1 MKNIALSILI
11 IFTAIISVSA
21 QWTNNPLEN
30 TVVNNLSGSQ
40 VIPNIAYDEAGNF
53 YVGFFSNDFGNY
65 NMRLQYYTFDGVAQW
80 STGGIIV
87 SDHNQYGWLT
97 DWDMTTD
104 NNGNCILAFNDAR
117 NGNADVNVYAIS
129 PSEEF
134 LWGDDGITLSTATDD
149 EFVPSVTVTSLN
161 NVIVAWTRYTDSEY
175 EIIMQKI
182 TPEGTLAWGT
192 SGITYQSG
200 FEGYTGARVLGVDD
214 DNYLMGFYKE
224 TGVFPALVRHIYVQ
238 KFDESGNAMWLTDV
252 LVSNANGISAFN
264 NFNIASDNANGI
276 ILAWTDDRDS
286 DMNIDGAVQRV
297 LSDGTILWPAN
308 GSEVSTAN
316 NYSHQNV
323 QILGINSNDEVLVS
337 WSKKNSNQD
346 QTAIAGQKFSVLGVQ
361 QWTTGGIE
369 FIPMNSFISGTVG
382 GAVFD
387 GTKAM
392 IIYDEFVAGS
402 FYYSNIKALAVDDS
416 GNMIWTPT
424 TTLMAARTTQ
434 KVHIVNSSIFND
446 QLIITWEESGEDIYM
461 QNVFIDG
468 SMGSMP
474 VSNDATLSNLTIN
487 GETIFDFSP
496 NTYYYEVD
504 VPEGQ
509 TIPYIDATANNI
521 FASIEITQASAIP
534 GDGIIIVTA
543 EDGTTELTYSVHF
556 NLITGIN
563 ITKKIQISVYPN
575 PVVNELY
582 FLGLDDD
589 VQIDIYNLMGKKVM
603 TATNNKDQA
612 IETNFLNEGIYFAII
627 HQAKDEA
634 ISVKFIKK

>member
-1 MKNIALSILI
+1 MKKIALSILI
-11 IFTAIISVSA
+11 VITATISASA
-21 QWTNNPLEN
+21 QWTDNPIEN
-30 TVVNNLSGSQ
+30 TIVNNLGGSQ
-40 VIPNIAYDEAGNF
+40 VIPHIAYDETGNF

-87 SDHNQYGWLT
+87 SDHNQYSWLT

-104 NNGNCILAFNDAR
+104 NNGNCILTFNDVR
-117 NGNADVNVYAIS
+117 NGNADVIVYAIS

-134 LWGDDGITLSTATDD
+134 LWGDDGITLSTFSED
-149 EFVPSVTVTSLN
+149 EFVPSVTVTSSN
-161 NVIVAWTRYTDSEY
+161 NVIVAWARPTDSEY

-182 TPEGTLAWGT
+182 TPEGNLAWGT

-200 FEGYTGARVLGVDD
+200 FEGYTGARVLAVDD
-214 DNYLMGFYKE
+214 DNFLMGFYKE
-224 TGVFPALVRHIYVQ
+224 TGVFPGLVRHIYVQ

-264 NFNIASDNANGI
+264 NFNIASDNDNGI

-286 DMNIDGAVQRV
+286 DMNIDGSVQRV

-323 QILGINSNDEVLVS
+323 QILGVNSNDEVLVT
-337 WSKKNSNQD
+337 WSKKNSDQN
-346 QTAIAGQKFSVLGVQ
+346 QTAIAGQKFSALGAQ

-369 FIPMNSFISGTVG
+369 FIPMNSFVSGTVG

-392 IIYDEFVAGS
+392 IIYDEFVSGS
-402 FYYSNIKALAVDDS
+402 YYYSNIKALAVGDA

-424 TTLMAARTTQ
+424 TTLMAGRTTQ
-434 KVHIVNSSIFND
+434 KVHILNSSIFNE
-446 QLIITWEESGEDIYM
+446 QLIVVWEESGEDIYM
-461 QNVFIDG
+461 QNIFIDG
-468 SMGSMP
+468 SMGNMP
-474 VSNDATLSNLTIN
+474 VSDDATLSDLTID
-487 GETIFDFSP
+487 GETILDFSP
-496 NTYYYEVD
+496 DTYYYEVD
-504 VPEGQ
+504 IPEGQ
-509 TIPYIDATANNI
+509 AIPYVDATANNI
-521 FASIEITQASAIP
+521 FASIEITQASSIP

-563 ITKKIQISVYPN
+563 TTEEIQIYVYPN

-582 FLGLDDD
+582 FLGLDNN
-589 VQIDIYNLMGKKVM
+589 VQIDIYNLMGKKVIS
-603 TATNNKDQA
+603 ATINKNQA
-612 IETNFLNEGIYFAII
+612 IETGFLNEGIYFAII
-627 HQAKDEA
+627 HQGDREV
-634 ISVKFIKK
+634 ISVKFIKN